1 MKYLS
6 LESEYLISLLK
17 SAIKGVPVAAAPED
31 MSWKELVD
39 LSKKQQVY
47 SVICPVLNAGD
58 LPAEQ
63 AKELQLYN
71 QNELLRMIAM
81 KSELEAIEKEL
92 ENHQVKFMLL
102 KGSVLRDYYPQSKMR
117 QMSDVDILFDE
128 SKRDAVADI
137 MQSRGF
143 AVTNNS
149 DNSDDYF
156 KAPFYTFE
164 FHRNLF
170 FKGADFCPDLGNVWD
185 KAAADEHKNCL
196 YHMDLNDM
204 YIYNICHMYKHF
216 IKSCCG
222 IRFLI
227 DNYLFLK
234 KESDKLDW
242 DYMEKRFDE
251 IGILD
256 FEKQARALAFH
267 LFEGKAITNEDAKQ
281 LYLYTSFGVY
291 GDSNGSAVQNY
302 TKLREDN
309 SKTAS
314 YIGFVFKRLFPEKK
328 IMVRFYP
335 YLQKRP
341 YLIGFAYIHRLFK
354 GIFHFKK
361 TVAEF
366 ESIHDLN
373 K

>member
-6 LESEYLISLLK
+6 PESEYLISLLK
-17 SAIKGVPVAAAPED
+17 SAVKSEPVAAAPHNID
-31 MSWKELVD
+31 WKELVE

-47 SVICPVLNAGD
+47 SVICSVMNVKD
-58 LPAEQ
+58 LPSEQ
-63 AKELQLYN
+63 AQELQLYN

-81 KSELEAIEKEL
+81 KSELEAIEEEL
-92 ENHQVKFMLL
+92 VKHKIKFILL
-102 KGSVLRDYYPQSKMR
+102 KGSVLREYYPQSKMR
-117 QMSDVDILFDE
+117 QMSDIDILFDE
-128 SKRDAVADI
+128 SKRDDVADI
-137 MQSRGF
+137 MQQRGF

-170 FKGADFCPDLGNVWD
+170 FKGADFCPDFGNVWEN
-185 KAAADEHKNCL
+185 AIADDNKDCR

-234 KESDKLDW
+234 KENDKLDW
-242 DYMEKRFDE
+242 NYIEKRFNE

-256 FEKQARALAFH
+256 FEKQTRALAFH
-267 LFEGKAITNEDAKQ
+267 IFDGNTITEEDARQ
-281 LYLYTSFGVY
+281 LYLYTSFGIY
-291 GDSNGSAVQNY
+291 GDSKGSAVQSY
-302 TKLREDN
+302 SKLREDN
-309 SKTAS
+309 SKAS
-314 YIGFVFKRLFPEKK
+314 ADIGFIFKRLFPTRRIMEK
-328 IMVRFYP
+328 IYP
-335 YLQKRP
+335 YLKEKP
-341 YLIGFAYIHRLFK
+341 YLIGYAYIHRLFK
-354 GIFHFKK
+354 GMFNFKK
-361 TVAEF
+361 ISAEI
-366 ESIHDLN
+366 ESINDLN